1 MSAWLLHNFWDTL
14 RDNCE
19 DNYGD
24 IYMDNFGDSFEDN
37 FGANFWV
44 NFEVYGWNNVVVNFG
59 NNFSGSWQG
68 GSHKTGKFVIYYA
81 GYGTKR
87 FFSLIFYLELQRVLA
102 LCNFWFRGK
111 FENAKNGIR

>member
-1 MSAWLLHNFWDTL
+1 MAFLENLNS
-14 RDNCE
+14 
-19 DNYGD
+19 G
-24 IYMDNFGDSFEDN
+24 

-44 NFEVYGWNNVVVNFG
+44 NFEVYVWNNVVVNFG

-87 FFSLIFYLELQRVLA
+87 FFSLIFYLQ
-102 LCNFWFRGK
+102 
-111 FENAKNGIR
+111 GISSGFVIMSGAGLIDSFNISTKILRSVAS